1 MPHILPDNVPWYIV
15 GPLMGLLVTAMF
27 ALTNQPIGASG
38 SYAQVTDKILGKPM
52 KESWRIP
59 FMIGVVLGGVVAV
72 VLRGGHIAGW
82 SYGQLGQLVS
92 PGTLILILLAGGILM
107 GYGARWMGGCT
118 SGHGLC
124 GTASRSSG
132 SFAATG
138 TFFVIAVGVTY
149 VLHFVTG
156 GVL

>member
-1 MPHILPDNVPWYIV
+1 MPHILPENVPWYVV
-15 GPLMGLLVTAMF
+15 GPLMALLVTAMF

-38 SYAQVTDKILGKPM
+38 SYAQVTDRILGKPM
-52 KESWRIP
+52 KEPWRIP
-59 FMIGVVLGGVVAV
+59 FMGGVILGGIVAA
-72 VLRGGHIAGW
+72 VLRGDGFAGW

-92 PGTLILILLAGGILM
+92 PGVLIVILLVGGIMM

-124 GTASRSSG
+124 GTASRSPG

-138 TFFVIAVGVTY
+138 TFFVVAVGVTY
-149 VLHFVTG
+149 ILHIATG